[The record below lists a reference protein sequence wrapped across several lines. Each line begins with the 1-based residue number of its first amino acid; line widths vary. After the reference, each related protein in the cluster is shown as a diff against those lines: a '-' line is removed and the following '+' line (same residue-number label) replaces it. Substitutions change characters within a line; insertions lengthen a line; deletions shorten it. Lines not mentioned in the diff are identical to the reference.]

1 MAATTLLAILL
12 TCTVEANSETL
23 TQTGATKLVE
33 LVDLAGLADT
43 LAGGEFT
50 VFAPTNTAI
59 SKLPMATL
67 AVLLGDQE
75 ALTKVLLD
83 HVVTGKTLSNQL
95 SNDMIVPTAGGGSLR
110 VNIYCPIPHYRNITT
125 VNGALVSMA
134 DIPAGDTVI
143 HLVSSVL
150 PSTPPTTITDI
161 INTEERFS
169 TLRGALDSL
178 GLLDA
183 LNGEGPF
190 TLFAPT
196 NKAFAAVPKEAL
208 AAMMADQ
215 EAFKNFILNHVV
227 PGTVFKEGLSWVTRT
242 SLAPSDKIS
251 TQSYQNGSVKVLI
264 YMGGK
269 LALSAWLT
277 QFDLLASN
285 GVIHSFDSPNLY

>member
-1 MAATTLLAILL
+1 MTTTILLAILVASGVQANPEAL
-12 TCTVEANSETL
+12 TKA
-23 TQTGATKLVE
+23 GATKLVE
-33 LVDLAGLADT
+33 LVELAGLAET

-67 AVLLGDQE
+67 AAILGDQE

-83 HVVTGKTLSNQL
+83 HVVAGKTLSSQL
-95 SNDMIVPTAGGGSLR
+95 SNDMIVPTAGGGTLR

-125 VNGALVSMA
+125 INGALVKTA
-134 DIPAGDTVI
+134 DIPAGDSVV

-150 PSTPPTTITDI
+150 PSTPSTTITDI

-169 TLRGALDSL
+169 TLRGALASL

-183 LNGEGPF
+183 LAGEGPF
-190 TLFAPT
+190 TIFAPT
-196 NKAFAAVPKEAL
+196 NEAFAAVPEEAL

-227 PGTVFKEGLSWVTRT
+227 PGTVFKAGLSWVTRT

-251 TQSYQNGSVKVLI
+251 TQSYQNGSVKVMI

-269 LALSAWLT
+269 LALSAWLNE
-277 QFDLLASN
+277 FDLIASN
-285 GVIHSFDSPNLY
+285 GVIHSFDNPNLF